1 MNPPKYNALLAIN
14 KPAGLTSHD
23 VVDQVRKILQQRS
36 VGHTGTLDPLATGLI
51 LICLGK
57 MTKLARFIS
66 DQEKTYQATIQL
78 GLTSKTF
85 DAEGID
91 KATARPVP
99 ELKREEAEAVIQS
112 FVGRS
117 MQTVPL
123 HSAIRINGERLYEKA
138 RRGEEAEPPS
148 REISIHQ
155 ITINQ
160 IALPE
165 ISFTAT
171 VSSGTYIRSLAHDIG
186 QKLGCGAYLKSLC
199 RSSVGS
205 MKLEAALT
213 IEELAEL
220 VESEQVHDRFTPLA
234 TALPFG
240 SVLVTDQF
248 SARIAQ
254 GRPLTS
260 GDVRGLQGE
269 FGSGDHILIK
279 NPAGDVLAV
288 GTAMTDSVHFQD
300 GSSSELFKYERVLV

>member
-85 DAEGID
+85 DAEGLD
-91 KATARPVP
+91 EATARLVP

-112 FVGRS
+112 FVGHS

-123 HSAIRINGERLYEKA
+123 HSAIRVDGERLYEKA
-138 RRGEEAEPPS
+138 RRGEEAKLPS
-148 REISIHQ
+148 REILIHQ
-155 ITINQ
+155 ITIDQ

-205 MKLEAALT
+205 MTLEGALT
-213 IEELAEL
+213 IAELAEL
-220 VESEQVHDRFTPLA
+220 VESEKVHDRFTPLA

-269 FGSGDHILIK
+269 FGSGEHILIK

-300 GSSSELFKYERVLV
+300 GSSIELFKYERVLV